1 MRDCHIFFPLQVTL
15 SMEPQPQLQTELHTD
30 DTHKNTKNNDENCS
44 DTADSLASVDSQKN
58 KGWYTRLGKTDQNS
72 DIH

>member
-1 MRDCHIFFPLQVTL
+1 
-15 SMEPQPQLQTELHTD
+15 MEPQPQLQTESQTELHTD
-30 DTHKNTKNNDENCS
+30 DTHKNKNTKNNNENCS

-58 KGWYTRLGKTDQNS
+58 TGWHTRLGKTDQNS